1 MAVSIDSVYQKVLAI
16 INKEQR
22 GYITPLEFNLLA
34 EQAQIE
40 IFEDYFDELEQLR
53 AVGSVQ
59 GRNSSIYGDGLDA
72 LEEKI
77 AVFEDFNQ
85 DVTMGSGGIGTLPT
99 HHKLGE
105 LYYNNSSR
113 YTLIDRISQSEAYLY
128 QNAPLATPDVNYP
141 VYINT
146 SATQIQVY
154 PTTITSGVTCNIIT
168 KPTTPKWGY
177 VLVPTS
183 SGGNEQPLHDSSTSV
198 TTNFELHASEETN
211 LVYKILELSGI
222 IVNKPGI
229 VEIASAKSKQLPQA
243 E

>member
-1 MAVSIDSVYQKVLAI
+1 M
-16 INKEQR
+16 
-22 GYITPLEFNLLA
+22 
-34 EQAQIE
+34 
-40 IFEDYFDELEQLR
+40 
-53 AVGSVQ
+53 
-59 GRNSSIYGDGLDA
+59 
-72 LEEKI
+72 
-77 AVFEDFNQ
+77 
-85 DVTMGSGGIGTLPT
+85 
-99 HHKLGE
+99 
-105 LYYNNSSR
+105 
-113 YTLIDRISQSEAYLY
+113 
-128 QNAPLATPDVNYP
+128 
-141 VYINT
+141 
-146 SATQIQVY
+146 Y